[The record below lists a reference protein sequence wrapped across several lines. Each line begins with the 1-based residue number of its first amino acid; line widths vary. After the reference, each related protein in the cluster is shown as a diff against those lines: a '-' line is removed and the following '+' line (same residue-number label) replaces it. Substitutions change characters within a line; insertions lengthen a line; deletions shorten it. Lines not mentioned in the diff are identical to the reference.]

1 MFRPREQALSKTAKD
16 ELHDRCDAI
25 EESYEFFLAFAAQ
38 GLTSDQGSKSG
49 GQLRIFLG
57 KSEAALDG
65 LAGALRGLVAE
76 ASLEPATTWAE
87 VLDVVER
94 DASDTLSALRLV
106 AAQSSVSSQLIDNLN
121 ANIHFRAL
129 LTDLFLVDELIGA

>member
-1 MFRPREQALSKTAKD
+1 MSSLRDDVKGRI
-16 ELHDRCDAI
+16 DAI

-65 LAGALRGLVAE
+65 LAGALRGFVAE

-94 DASDTLSALRLV
+94 DASDTLSALRRV

>member
-1 MFRPREQALSKTAKD
+1 
-16 ELHDRCDAI
+16 
-25 EESYEFFLAFAAQ
+25 
-38 GLTSDQGSKSG
+38 
-49 GQLRIFLG
+49 
-57 KSEAALDG
+57 
-65 LAGALRGLVAE
+65 VE

-94 DASDTLSALRLV
+94 DASDALSALRLV

>member
-1 MFRPREQALSKTAKD
+1 MSSLRDDVKGRI
-16 ELHDRCDAI
+16 DAI

-65 LAGALRGLVAE
+65 LAGALRGLVVE

-94 DASDTLSALRLV
+94 DASDALSALRLV

>member
-1 MFRPREQALSKTAKD
+1 MSSLRDDVKGRI
-16 ELHDRCDAI
+16 DAI

-65 LAGALRGLVAE
+65 LAGALHGFVAE

>member
-1 MFRPREQALSKTAKD
+1 VSSLRDDVKGRI
-16 ELHDRCDAI
+16 DAI

-49 GQLRIFLG
+49 GQLRIFLS

-65 LAGALRGLVAE
+65 LAGALRGLVVE

-94 DASDTLSALRLV
+94 DASDALSALRLV

>member
-1 MFRPREQALSKTAKD
+1 VSSLRDDVKGRI
-16 ELHDRCDAI
+16 DAI

-65 LAGALRGLVAE
+65 LVGALRGLVAE

-94 DASDTLSALRLV
+94 DASDALSALRLV

>member
-1 MFRPREQALSKTAKD
+1 M
-16 ELHDRCDAI
+16 
-25 EESYEFFLAFAAQ
+25 
-38 GLTSDQGSKSG
+38 
-49 GQLRIFLG
+49 G

-65 LAGALRGLVAE
+65 LAGALRGFVAE

>member
-1 MFRPREQALSKTAKD
+1 MSSLRDDVKGRID
-16 ELHDRCDAI
+16 HV

-38 GLTSDQGSKSG
+38 GLTSDQGSKTG
-49 GQLRIFLG
+49 GQLRGFLNKCEG
-57 KSEAALDG
+57 ALDG
-65 LAGALRGLVAE
+65 LADTMRGLVAE
-76 ASLEPATTWAE
+76 ESLEPATTWVE

-106 AAQSSVSSQLIDNLN
+106 AAQPSISSQLIDNLN

>member
-1 MFRPREQALSKTAKD
+1 MSSLRDDVKGRI
-16 ELHDRCDAI
+16 DAI

-49 GQLRIFLG
+49 GQLRIFLS

-65 LAGALRGLVAE
+65 LAGVLRGLVAE

-94 DASDTLSALRLV
+94 DASDALSALRLV

>member
-1 MFRPREQALSKTAKD
+1 MSSLRDDVKGRI
-16 ELHDRCDAI
+16 DAI

-65 LAGALRGLVAE
+65 LVGALRGLVAE

-94 DASDTLSALRLV
+94 DASDALSALRLV

>member
-1 MFRPREQALSKTAKD
+1 MSSLRDDVKGRI
-16 ELHDRCDAI
+16 DAI

-49 GQLRIFLG
+49 GQLRIFLS

-94 DASDTLSALRLV
+94 DASDAPSALRLV

>member
-1 MFRPREQALSKTAKD
+1 MSSLRDDVKGRI
-16 ELHDRCDAI
+16 DAI

-49 GQLRIFLG
+49 GQLRMFLG
-57 KSEAALDG
+57 KCEGALDG
-65 LAGALRGLVAE
+65 LAGATRGLIAE
-76 ASLEPATTWAE
+76 ESLEPATTWAA
-87 VLDVVER
+87 VLDIVDR

-106 AAQSSVSSQLIDNLN
+106 AAQSSISSQLIDNLN

-129 LTDLFLVDELIGA
+129 LTDLFLVDELIGS

>member
-1 MFRPREQALSKTAKD
+1 MSKTAKD

-49 GQLRIFLG
+49 GQLRIFLS

-94 DASDTLSALRLV
+94 DASDALSALRLV

>member
-1 MFRPREQALSKTAKD
+1 MSSLRDDVKGRI
-16 ELHDRCDAI
+16 DAI
-25 EESYEFFLAFAAQ
+25 EGSYEFFLAFAAQ

-49 GQLRIFLG
+49 GQLRIFLN

-65 LAGALRGLVAE
+65 LAGALRGLIAE
-76 ASLEPATTWAE
+76 ESLEPATTWAE
-87 VLDVVER
+87 VVDIVER
-94 DASDTLSALRLV
+94 DASDTLSAVRLV
-106 AAQSSVSSQLIDNLN
+106 AAQSSISSQLIDNLN

>member
-1 MFRPREQALSKTAKD
+1 VSSLRDDVKGRI
-16 ELHDRCDAI
+16 DAI

-49 GQLRIFLG
+49 GQLRMFLN
-57 KSEAALDG
+57 KSEGALDG
-65 LAGALRGLVAE
+65 LANAMRELIAE
-76 ASLEPATTWAE
+76 ESLEPTTTWAE
-87 VLDVVER
+87 VLDIVER

-106 AAQSSVSSQLIDNLN
+106 AAQSSISSQLIDNLN

>member
-1 MFRPREQALSKTAKD
+1 MSSLRDDVKGRI
-16 ELHDRCDAI
+16 DAI

-49 GQLRIFLG
+49 GQLRMFLN
-57 KSEAALDG
+57 KSEGALDG
-65 LAGALRGLVAE
+65 LANAMRELIAE
-76 ASLEPATTWAE
+76 ESLEPATNWAE
-87 VLDVVER
+87 VIDIVER
-94 DASDTLSALRLV
+94 DASDALSALRLV
-106 AAQSSVSSQLIDNLN
+106 AAQSSISSQLIDNLN

>member
-1 MFRPREQALSKTAKD
+1 VSSLRDDVKGRI
-16 ELHDRCDAI
+16 DAI

-49 GQLRIFLG
+49 GQLRIFLS

-65 LAGALRGLVAE
+65 LAGVLRGLVAE

-94 DASDTLSALRLV
+94 DASDALSALRLV

>member
-1 MFRPREQALSKTAKD
+1 VSSLRDDVKGRI
-16 ELHDRCDAI
+16 DAI

-49 GQLRIFLG
+49 GQLRMFLN
-57 KSEAALDG
+57 KSEGALDG
-65 LAGALRGLVAE
+65 LANAMRELIAE
-76 ASLEPATTWAE
+76 ESLEPATNWAE
-87 VLDVVER
+87 VIDIVER
-94 DASDTLSALRLV
+94 DASDALSALRLV
-106 AAQSSVSSQLIDNLN
+106 AAQSSISSQLIDNLN